1 MPCFVSATGAFILFA
16 EANSTFGFSGFSF
29 ISKQPSS
36 KMQVMTYQPPFAL
49 DLYATMLHAGEKG
62 ISKGFDAIDAANLF
76 AKIKVA
82 DLLQIRTGPEYLR
95 QRKWEKVIY

>member
-1 MPCFVSATGAFILFA
+1 
-16 EANSTFGFSGFSF
+16 
-29 ISKQPSS
+29 
-36 KMQVMTYQPPFAL
+36 MTYQPPFAL

-82 DLLQIRTGPEYLR
+82 DLLQIRTEA
-95 QRKWEKVIY
+95 KKVGKGHILKH